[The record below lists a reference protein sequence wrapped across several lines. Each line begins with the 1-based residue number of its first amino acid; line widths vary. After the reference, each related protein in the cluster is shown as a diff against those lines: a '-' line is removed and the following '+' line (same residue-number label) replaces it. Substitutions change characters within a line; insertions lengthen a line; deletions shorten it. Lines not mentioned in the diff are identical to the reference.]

1 MSLRPAFGF
10 RLVISEIITISHKSR
25 FLTLDFLDALTTALD
40 PRLRRL
46 LLYKNYSTMSDLAPF
61 VASVLYDKVLAEIK
75 QENDSLL
82 QQLQKSRAVQIISEN
97 GTVYAEAQLE
107 DGSYRGNPNLWL
119 VNFTKQLA
127 SCKLSDLTN
136 VKICIGG
143 ICKAHF
149 GANSIVEGII
159 ERDEEST
166 YVDGWGYINFCFG
179 GTGECWLSVKVGPF
193 PSEEAFSRVRD
204 IDAEDMASFLAQN
217 LGLFSVTFEHTAFF
231 VSAVKGAIQNLNLD
245 PEIEEE
251 AQMRR
256 EQLDEHIQLVEQEE
270 FDGLLEQ
277 GVRWQAEGE
286 GEAVAAAENGIDNIG
301 TAVEGDVD
309 GGREQ

>member
-1 MSLRPAFGF
+1 
-10 RLVISEIITISHKSR
+10 
-25 FLTLDFLDALTTALD
+25 
-40 PRLRRL
+40 
-46 LLYKNYSTMSDLAPF
+46 MSDLAPF

-82 QQLQKSRAVQIISEN
+82 QQLQKSRAVQIVSEN
-97 GTVYAEAQLE
+97 GTVYAEAQFE

-149 GANSIVEGII
+149 GENSNVEGII

-166 YVDGWGYINFCFG
+166 YVDGWGYINFCFEG
-179 GTGECWLSVKVGPF
+179 AGECWLSVKVGPF
-193 PSEEAFSRVRD
+193 PSEAAFSQLRD
-204 IDAEDMASFLAQN
+204 VDTEDMASFLAQN
-217 LGLFSVTFEHTAFF
+217 LGLVNPKLCVSFEYTAFF
-231 VSAVKGAIQNLNLD
+231 VNAVEGAIRNLNLD

-251 AQMRR
+251 AKIRR
-256 EQLDEHIQLVEQEE
+256 EQLDEHIRLMDLETDALIEE
-270 FDGLLEQ
+270 EDAQ
-277 GVRWQAEGE
+277 RRRA
-286 GEAVAAAENGIDNIG
+286 AAAAAAENGVDNDG
-301 TAVEGDVD
+301 TDVEDGVEG
-309 GGREQ
+309 

>member
-1 MSLRPAFGF
+1 
-10 RLVISEIITISHKSR
+10 
-25 FLTLDFLDALTTALD
+25 
-40 PRLRRL
+40 
-46 LLYKNYSTMSDLAPF
+46 MSDLAPF

-97 GTVYAEAQLE
+97 GTVYAEAQFE

-127 SCKLSDLTN
+127 PCRLSDLTN
-136 VKICIGG
+136 AKICIGG

-149 GANSIVEGII
+149 GDNSIAEGYI

-166 YVDGWGYINFCFG
+166 YVDGWGYINFRFG

-193 PSEEAFSRVRD
+193 PSEAAFSQLRG
-204 IDAEDMASFLAQN
+204 IDAEDMASFLSQN
-217 LGLFSVTFEHTAFF
+217 FGMANPQLCVTFEHTAFY
-231 VSAVKGAIQNLNLD
+231 VSAVKGAIRNLNLD

-256 EQLDEHIQLVEQEE
+256 EQMDERNQQFQE
-270 FDGLLEQ
+270 
-277 GVRWQAEGE
+277 WQAAA
-286 GEAVAAAENGIDNIG
+286 EAEAAAAAENGVDDDG
-301 TAVEGDVD
+301 TDVEGDVD
-309 GGREQ
+309 A